1 MSEPS
6 APNQAS
12 QVSDPPAESAT
23 PAPRGSSQR
32 EPPPPPKP
40 QFIQVGVKFPGVPV
54 ANTVSEERA
63 GSGGKGC

>member
-6 APNQAS
+6 APNGAR
-12 QVSDPPAESAT
+12 QVSDRPVGSAMH
-23 PAPRGSSQR
+23 APSASSQR
-32 EPPPPPKP
+32 EPPPPPKA

-63 GSGGKGC
+63 ASGGKGC